1 MGDGMNDAAAPK
13 QAHVS
18 VSMGSGTAIAKEA
31 SDIILLDDSVSQCG
45 ECIALGSIVG
55 ASRVVDFKFSGSNST
70 VQIR

>member
-31 SDIILLDDSVSQCG
+31 SDIILLDDSFRSV
-45 ECIALGSIVG
+45 VN
-55 ASRVVDFKFSGSNST
+55 ASL
-70 VQIR
+70 